1 MDESVIDRAV
11 YAELRDT
18 TGAKFVAELVD
29 TFIEEGP
36 GMLAELRAARAE
48 GNAERF
54 RRAVHSLK
62 SNGRAFGAVKLTAL
76 AREFELKGLDADPTR
91 DVAGL
96 AALGFFVQLPLALPP
111 LASGVLLLFLVG
123 YSTPIGQLIPL
134 RRRAFMPREDVVAAF
149 ASAPVLAADRFRADI
164 DTAIDQDLPDRGW

>member
-1 MDESVIDRAV
+1 MDDLIIDPAV

-18 TGAKFVAELVD
+18 TGTEFVAELVD

-54 RRAVHSLK
+54 RRAAHSLK
-62 SNGRAFGAVKLTAL
+62 SNGGTFGAVKLTAL
-76 AREFELKGLDADPTR
+76 AREFELKGLDADPVR

-96 AALGFFVQLPLALPP
+96 AALETEYARAAAELKALRN
-111 LASGVLLLFLVG
+111 G
-123 YSTPIGQLIPL
+123 
-134 RRRAFMPREDVVAAF
+134 
-149 ASAPVLAADRFRADI
+149 
-164 DTAIDQDLPDRGW
+164 